1 MRLLFGQS
9 LSSGYGVGSPDRLF
23 GFSSYSKRFSVRGD
37 LVFLFGRRGSFAGPE
52 AGLDRWI
59 YLIGLK
65 ETGHFCVTFW
75 NLVSVMEF

>member
-23 GFSSYSKRFSVRGD
+23 GFSSYSKRSRSAAIHFTSLNYFWRKEGFVCRT
-37 LVFLFGRRGSFAGPE
+37 RM
-52 AGLDRWI
+52 GLNCWI

-65 ETGHFCVTFW
+65 K
-75 NLVSVMEF
+75 LVIFV